1 MDEAKDGCT
10 EISSLGEWAGMTN
23 AISPEKRDHRCSHR
37 ARCTLRIGSVRRFR
51 RAGPHCGSRRL
62 VGRCIFPFCLLVR
75 MFVSTTGEHRGNDP
89 DRCPTSSPLPPP
101 PAASIHEGWQIPCCT
116 PAETRSHVRKGRNS
130 PDTEKQPR
138 DSERSGG
145 QEETEKKN
153 GRRYIATV
161 DGRSKGNSIERS
173 CFAFSEPNA
182 PAPPPPPP
190 GRDRR
195 YETDYVRTYVCVP
208 VWLDVASQSLR
219 DGESGQKE
227 GDPLRCTATSDELY
241 AYSNYDVAA
250 ALRVSRA
257 AVAGGGGGYLYK
269 YLDDICGYIFF

>member
-10 EISSLGEWAGMTN
+10 EISSLGECAGMTN

-89 DRCPTSSPLPPP
+89 DRCPTSPTLPPP

-182 PAPPPPPP
+182 PAPPPP
-190 GRDRR
+190 RAVIDV
-195 YETDYVRTYVCVP
+195 TKLTTYVRDTALARCGFTKSSGRRIRTEGRGSA
-208 VWLDVASQSLR
+208 LLHSNQRRTLR
-219 DGESGQKE
+219 LQ
-227 GDPLRCTATSDELY
+227 
-241 AYSNYDVAA
+241 
-250 ALRVSRA
+250 
-257 AVAGGGGGYLYK
+257 
-269 YLDDICGYIFF
+269 